1 MRGGTLSVR
10 WLGAA
15 SDIAHPDLDGEYS
28 VGWNQPTRLH
38 PEESS
43 LDARN
48 PFTLP
53 EHCLVVDED
62 ATALQPEGVLGKTR
76 LRLSFVERHFVASIE
91 EDSNVVRYAVASFG
105 QFAEAL
111 VIRD

>member
-1 MRGGTLSVR
+1 VR

-76 LRLSFVERHFVASIE
+76 LRLSFVERPSSPRLRKILTLYVTRSPRSANLPKPS
-91 EDSNVVRYAVASFG
+91 
-105 QFAEAL
+105 
-111 VIRD
+111 